1 VRIWTL
7 HLSSRVQAF
16 NYYTIF
22 SINDIFFIPS
32 LWTFYPILLMWFNLP
47 RPPILHYYRVFL
59 GHFKATLSFT
69 YIILNFFMLSYSKLF
84 NLKLV
89 LVILSCFTLAYFW
102 LFHISFGYS
111 KFFHSKFFKIII
123 CFLKLLYP
131 SLLH

>member
-1 VRIWTL
+1 MRIWTL

-22 SINDIFFIPS
+22 SINDIFFFAS
-32 LWTFYPILLMWFNLP
+32 LWTFYPILIMWFNVLC
-47 RPPILHYYRVFL
+47 PPILHNYRVLL

-89 LVILSCFTLAYFW
+89 LVILSCFILAYFW

-111 KFFHSKFFKIII
+111 KFFHSKLFKIII
-123 CFLKLLYP
+123 CYFKLLYP
-131 SLLH
+131 SILH